1 MVGVLIVHGYYKPTH
16 KAGSTTLYKTNYKTP
31 NYDYEL
37 NGLPT
42 HKHRL
47 YKSYSISI
55 YMCIYIYT
63 YTLITCTYIS
73 ICTYIVRWL
82 NIHIYIYIRS
92 QFLNIL
98 DLAL

>member
-1 MVGVLIVHGYYKPTH
+1 MGYPPI
-16 KAGSTTLYKTNYKTP
+16 NI
-31 NYDYEL
+31 DYINHTVSL
-37 NGLPT
+37 F
-42 HKHRL
+42 
-47 YKSYSISI
+47 ICV
-55 YMCIYIYT
+55 YMYI